1 MEMHKVILK
10 SIAFT
15 LPVLMFAS
23 CGGNDEP
30 ETPEIRLSSPEV
42 INCVINGGSAST
54 LSSGG
59 YTIITHEGSKTA
71 DLQLK
76 GFSMSS
82 SSAPRDYIISSLPIV
97 VNGSGSEKTYTV
109 NTSSATS
116 DDGTLSVSSLNIKYQ
131 TGIADGDKSADRMTL
146 NFRSG
151 SSLITMVPT
160 EISATGTTVTTNITS
175 SSAHTSTKMVY
186 RITLTPGSTKAD
198 LYVANAD
205 FMAGMPALGEMRF
218 GDADVEFR
226 EGGLSISSASLIPS
240 IDGVPSPNR
249 PVTNLSAVVD
259 LSGPVTVGFNC
270 MGIFRVQA
278 DLQGNLFQ
286 SE

>member
-1 MEMHKVILK
+1 
-10 SIAFT
+10 
-15 LPVLMFAS
+15 
-23 CGGNDEP
+23 
-30 ETPEIRLSSPEV
+30 
-42 INCVINGGSAST
+42 
-54 LSSGG
+54 
-59 YTIITHEGSKTA
+59 
-71 DLQLK
+71 
-76 GFSMSS
+76 
-82 SSAPRDYIISSLPIV
+82 
-97 VNGSGSEKTYTV
+97 
-109 NTSSATS
+109 
-116 DDGTLSVSSLNIKYQ
+116 
-131 TGIADGDKSADRMTL
+131 MTL